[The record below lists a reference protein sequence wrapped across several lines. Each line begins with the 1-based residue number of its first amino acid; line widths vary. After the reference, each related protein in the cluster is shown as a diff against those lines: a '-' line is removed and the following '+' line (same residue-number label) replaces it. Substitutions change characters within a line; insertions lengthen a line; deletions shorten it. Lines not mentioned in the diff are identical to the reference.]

1 MMNAIQGFNPLR
13 WDCSNKGCYNTSV
26 RPRIENFA
34 QCFPRKIAMTD
45 IDGMV
50 EIGGNFL
57 MLEWKQTPGSL
68 GRGQE
73 IMFERLTKAGMP
85 FRVYVVTGQ
94 SQTMEIEDFAIYENS
109 TVQRFVDVDFNDL
122 LASIKGWADWAE
134 VNRR

>member
-13 WDCSNKGCYNTSV
+13 WDCSSKGCYNSTV
-26 RPRIENFA
+26 RPRIEHFA

-45 IDGMV
+45 VDGMV

-57 MLEWKQTPGSL
+57 MLEWKQPPGTL

-73 IMFERLTKAGMP
+73 IMFEKLTKAGMP
-85 FRVYVVTGQ
+85 FRVYVVTGH

-109 TVQRFVDVDFNDL
+109 TVQRFIDVDFNDL

-134 VNRR
+134 ANRR